1 MDMPA
6 VKQGLDIDTLRR
18 VHGTSGKSDLMQIAS
33 IAQDDSEEG
42 LKLAAKEFTGMF
54 LGQIMKAMRST
65 VEVDD
70 IMHGGQAED
79 TFQGML
85 DDEWTRNMAYNG
97 NVDDKSNGFVGVVYD
112 SLKRRS
118 AVSAYNELLKAGT
131 TG

>member
-42 LKLAAKEFTGMF
+42 LKLAAREFTGMF

-97 NVDDKSNGFVGVVYD
+97 NIDDKSNGFVGVVYD